1 MPYLVP
7 SGWTTRNLREKAE
20 PAAERHPQSDPS
32 GNLTKEVLVP
42 GDWTTKNIR
51 VKAEPV
57 ASALLVLRLAFSCST
72 RGKRAYVLSALRT
85 PLAHANATARACN
98 QERGLACRALDSAQG
113 KPCSVALL
121 GLAFTMAE
129 ILLSLTIIGVVAAIT
144 LPSLTGNINE
154 RTWNTQRKALY
165 ARMSQAVSLMPA
177 LNGYGTLTEETD
189 SAGSTSIVDTAA
201 ETFVTA
207 GLSKVLKINN
217 ICDNEHL
224 ADCGI
229 PKTFINLKGSKVDVP
244 EDLVALNSF
253 FTSGSMINGDF
264 FISYSQQN
272 TKAVAFETVNGES
285 LITYYNPKC
294 RYRVDRSSAGFSQP
308 DMCANFIYDLNGTKG
323 PNTVGKDV
331 GFITVMYP
339 ADSSVFM
346 PMPYTKTAGYATSK
360 NANKLCQTIFGD
372 DARLPNR
379 NELAA
384 VAFNSLLTGEYSAND
399 SYWTS
404 TPTGAFN
411 NKGYYVYNIKS
422 GLYRTDYG
430 PDTPIPII
438 CIKK

>member
-1 MPYLVP
+1 MRNRRVNIL
-7 SGWTTRNLREKAE
+7 SGGGGSPE

-42 GDWTTKNIR
+42 GDWTTRKPYCH
-51 VKAEPV
+51 AELVSASVPCRELPV
-57 ASALLVLRLAFSCST
+57 TPARFRNSLARLAKNGTAKSVVFALCLRSLAQFGMTLKEMT
-72 RGKRAYVLSALRT
+72 RV
-85 PLAHANATARACN
+85 C
-98 QERGLACRALDSAQG
+98 
-113 KPCSVALL
+113 
-121 GLAFTMAE
+121 AFTMAE

-331 GFITVMYP
+331 GFITVLYP

>member
-7 SGWTTRNLREKAE
+7 SDWTTKNIRVKAE

-42 GDWTTKNIR
+42 SDWTTRKPYCH
-51 VKAEPV
+51 AELVSASVPCRELPV
-57 ASALLVLRLAFSCST
+57 TPARFRNSLARLAKNGTAKSVVFALCLRSLAQFGMTLKEMT
-72 RGKRAYVLSALRT
+72 RV
-85 PLAHANATARACN
+85 C
-98 QERGLACRALDSAQG
+98 
-113 KPCSVALL
+113 
-121 GLAFTMAE
+121 AFTMAE